1 MVLFFVYRSNQA
13 NYLEDC
19 MSKGLPAADC
29 NLMDKVIIDLKSSKI
44 SWLILA
50 IILFTIS
57 NLSRARR
64 WILLLRPLGYEVRFL
79 NSFFSVMIAYFA
91 NLGIPR
97 SGEFI
102 RAGTMSRYEK
112 IPFEKLMGT
121 IVIDRLVDFIC
132 LFAFIGIAL
141 VWQRHVFYDY
151 LLENMALGQK
161 VNALY
166 NWKFLLILLPLL
178 MLMGWAYFKRSMIL
192 SSPFGQKIRKIF
204 KGFAD
209 GLLSIRKLDNLGEF
223 IFHSILIFTMYFM
236 MTYVVFFAFEPTSH
250 LSLGAGLTSFVFG
263 ALGMVFPS
271 PGGMGSY
278 HFLVTEC
285 LNLYGVPKADG
296 FSYAMI
302 SYVSITLL
310 ATVVTGLLSLVAIP
324 IFNKNYE
331 PIRKT

>member
-1 MVLFFVYRSNQA
+1 MLFFVYRSNQA

-29 NLMDKVIIDLKSSKI
+29 NLMDKVILDLKSSKF

-50 IILFTIS
+50 IVLFTIS

-64 WILLLRPLGYEVRFL
+64 WVLLLRPLGYEVRFL

-102 RAGTMSRYEK
+102 RAGTLSRYEK

-121 IVIDRLVDFIC
+121 IVVDRLVDFIC

-161 VNALY
+161 LNALY
-166 NWKFLLILLPLL
+166 NWKILLLIIPILALGLVIYL
-178 MLMGWAYFKRSMIL
+178 KRRVIL
-192 SSPFGQKIRKIF
+192 DSPIGKKISKIF

-236 MTYVVFFAFEPTSH
+236 MTYVVFFAFEPTAH
-250 LSLGAGLTSFVFG
+250 LSMGAGLTSFVFG

-302 SYVSITLL
+302 SYVTISLF
-310 ATVVTGLLSLVAIP
+310 ATIVTGLFSLLLIP
-324 IFNKNYE
+324 LFNKNYE
-331 PIRKT
+331 PQRKV